1 MSTFRRGTTP
11 RHDRACPVDDVVA
24 HFSEI
29 RGEGTISNELD
40 GEALVWGLQSFAP
53 RLKPLVALQNGS

>member
-1 MSTFRRGTTP
+1 LPGFGR
-11 RHDRACPVDDVVA
+11 VDDVVA
-24 HFSEI
+24 HFGEI
-29 RGEGTISNELD
+29 RGEGTVSNELD